1 MTTHFD
7 YLVIGGGSGGIAS
20 VRRAAAHGARCAI
33 IEGGRIGGTCVN
45 VGCVPKK
52 VMWNAASVAET
63 LHFAADYGFDVTVN
77 DFSWKTIKQSRDAYI
92 ERLNKIYDKNL
103 AASGVQRI
111 NGWARFVDSKTVEAN
126 GERYSAD
133 HILVATGGTPVVPDI
148 EGAEL
153 GITSDGF
160 FELED
165 LPKNV
170 AVIGGGYIAVELA
183 GVLHALG
190 ARVTLL
196 LRGETFL
203 KNFDASLRDTLMEI
217 MSQQGINVLTCI
229 HMDRLQ
235 KEGDG
240 SITLH
245 SQDGNHVSGF
255 DTVLWATGRRPLT
268 DQLGLEQA
276 GVAMDAGGYVETDE
290 FQNTNVGNV
299 YAVGDVTGRN
309 ALTPVAIAA
318 GRRLA
323 DRLFNNQDQA
333 RLEYDNIASVIFSH
347 PPIGTVGMSED
358 EAREVYGEGQVKTY
372 QSRFTNMYYAVSEN
386 KIPTVMKLVT
396 VGDQE
401 KVVGCHVIGMQ
412 ADEIIQGFAVAVKM
426 GASKKDFDNTVA
438 IHPTAGEE
446 LVTMR

>member
-20 VRRAAAHGARCAI
+20 ARRAASHGASCAI
-33 IEGGRIGGTCVN
+33 IEGNRIGGTCVN

-52 VMWNAASVAET
+52 VMWNAASIAET
-63 LHFAADYGFDVTVN
+63 LHFASDYGFDVTLKK
-77 DFSWKTIKQSRDAYI
+77 FSWEKIKQSRDAYI
-92 ERLNKIYDKNL
+92 ERLNGIYDKNL
-103 AASGVQRI
+103 DASGVHRI
-111 NGWARFVDSKTVEAN
+111 DGWAKFLDANTVEVN
-126 GERYSAD
+126 GEQYTAE

-148 EGAEL
+148 PGAEL

-160 FELED
+160 FDLET
-165 LPKNV
+165 LPDNV

-190 ARVTLL
+190 AKVTLL

-203 KNFDASLRDTLMEI
+203 KSFDVSLRDTLMEV
-217 MSQQGINVLTCI
+217 MQQQGINVLTCI

-235 KEGDG
+235 QEADG

-255 DTVLWATGRRPLT
+255 DTVLWATGRQPLT
-268 DQLGLEQA
+268 DQLGLETA
-276 GVAMDAGGYVETDE
+276 GIELDKRGNIKTDK
-290 FQNTNVGNV
+290 FQNTNVANV
-299 YAVGDVTGRN
+299 YAVGDVTGRA

-323 DRLFNNQDQA
+323 DRLFNNQPQL
-333 RLEYDNIASVIFSH
+333 RLEYDNIASVVFSH

-358 EAREVYGEGQVKTY
+358 EAREAYGEGQIKTY
-372 QSRFTNMYYAVSEN
+372 QSRFTNMFYAVSKT
-386 KIPTVMKLVT
+386 KIPTLMKLVT

-401 KVVGCHVIGMQ
+401 RVVGCHVIGLQ